1 MYEIFTNFSV
11 VLCCDLIEYKKIMIE
26 MSWKFSWKLIYVF
39 KNIKKKEI
47 MELLLLTQI
56 IIFFFYRFKWKENGQ
71 TDLPYANPFTIS
83 TIPALSGATVDK
95 FSKPTTVNSKMVCK
109 QLIIILKV
117 KYDIPNVSPARYDIF
132 LKRKIFYFFLLY
144 LLSIRYHV

>member
-1 MYEIFTNFSV
+1 MY
-11 VLCCDLIEYKKIMIE
+11 LKIQ
-26 MSWKFSWKLIYVF
+26 
-39 KNIKKKEI
+39 KKKDNGI
-47 MELLLLTQI
+47 AICVSITNKNYY
-56 IIFFFYRFKWKENGQ
+56 FFFYRFKWKENGQ

-109 QLIIILKV
+109 QLIIILKI
-117 KYDIPNVSPARYDIF
+117 KYDISNVSPARYDIF

-144 LLSIRYHV
+144 LLSIRYHVQRYPSSHIIETMFNSLM